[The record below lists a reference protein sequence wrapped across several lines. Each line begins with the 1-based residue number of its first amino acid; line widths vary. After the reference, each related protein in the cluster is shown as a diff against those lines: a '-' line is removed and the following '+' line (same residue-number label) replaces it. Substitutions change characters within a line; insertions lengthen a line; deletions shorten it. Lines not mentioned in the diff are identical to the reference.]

1 MTRDA
6 DEGGIAERVRS
17 ARHRAGLSREAVAF
31 HSGVSWS
38 AIAQVESGR
47 RTNVRPATLAALARV
62 LGVTIDYLVSGAP
75 PRRAMF
81 EHRVVLYEGD
91 DQFLADAVPFLSGV
105 PDRSEAAMAILTQGK
120 IRLLRRHLGPDA
132 AEVAFADR
140 RYGYRSPVAALSG
153 YREFVEAA
161 IAGGA
166 TWVRILVEPA
176 WSGGEATAPGWSR
189 YEALVNLVF
198 SHAPVSLLCLYDAHR
213 REASTIEQIHAT
225 HSETVEPEGAS
236 LSAGQPGPGVR

>member
-1 MTRDA
+1 MIGDA
-6 DEGGIAERVRS
+6 DEGGIAGRVRS
-17 ARHRAGLSREAVAF
+17 ARQRAGLSREALAF

-62 LGVTIDYLVSGAP
+62 LGVTIDYLVCGTA

-81 EHRVVLYEGD
+81 EHRVVLYAGD
-91 DQFLADAVPFLSGV
+91 NQFLADAVPFLSGV

-120 IRLLRRHLGPDA
+120 IKLLRQHLGPDA

-140 RYGYRSPVAALSG
+140 RHGYRSPVAALSG
-153 YREFVEAA
+153 YREFVDAA

-176 WSGGEATAPGWSR
+176 WSGAEAAAPQWSR
-189 YEALVNLVF
+189 YEALVNLSF
-198 SHAPVSLLCLYDAHR
+198 SQSPVSLLCMYDAHR
-213 REASTIEQIHAT
+213 LEASTIEQIHAT
-225 HSETVEPEGAS
+225 HSQAAGQDGAS
-236 LSAGQPGPGVR
+236 PGAA